1 MAKHAHEAQ
10 KISVTVDIIIFTM
23 RGDRLSVLLIKR
35 KYPPFEGRWALPGGF
50 ISEGESAEAAARR
63 ELQEETGVID
73 VYMEQL
79 YTFSDPKR
87 DPRGH
92 VLTVAFMALVPS
104 DASFELSA
112 GTDAAEAEW
121 FFLDELPDLAFDHA
135 KILEYARGRLIN
147 KLEYTTAG
155 FSLLPKSFTLTE
167 LQNVYETVLGK
178 ALDKR
183 NFRRKLELLD
193 ILKAT
198 NQFKQEGASR
208 PAQLFSLSH
217 KKFDKLKNKGILFP
231 F

>member
-1 MAKHAHEAQ
+1 MVKHAHESQ
-10 KISVTVDIIIFTM
+10 KISVTVDIIIFSM
-23 RGDRLSVLLIKR
+23 REGRLSLLLIER
-35 KYPPFEGRWALPGGF
+35 KFPPFEGRWALPGGF

-63 ELQEETGVID
+63 ELQEETGVTE

-92 VLTVAFMALVPS
+92 VLTVAFMALVPG
-104 DASFELSA
+104 DALPDLSA
-112 GTDAAEAEW
+112 GTDAAKAEW
-121 FFLDELPDLAFDHA
+121 FFIDDLPELAFDHA
-135 KILEYARGRLIN
+135 KIVEYARGRLVN

-155 FSLLPKSFTLTE
+155 FSLLPKAFTLTE
-167 LQNVYETVLGK
+167 LQEVYESVLGK
-178 ALDKR
+178 RLDKR

-198 NQFKQEGASR
+198 SQYKQEGASR